1 MIFAERM
8 KKHLNGHIHFGHHFQ
23 DKLKS
28 DPKKEHT
35 KKRLLFSLVITAIVM
50 ILEGIGGVFTNSLAL
65 LSDAGHMFTHVMALG
80 ISYIAIFLGQR
91 PSDKQRTFGYMRFEI
106 LAALF
111 NGVFVLIVSSYIFYE
126 AFQRLV
132 NPQVIAIVPM
142 LVIAVLGLVVNMIT
156 TFVLYKSTDDLNVR
170 SAFVHMLSDLFSSA
184 GVIVA
189 AIVIWWTGWYQLDAV
204 VSILIAGVIVLWG
217 VNLVRES
224 SNILLESTPQHIDI
238 DTLRKDLIRRVPDV
252 HDVHDTHVWELT
264 SKKYCL
270 AAHLVVDDCS
280 LSTSNKIIHN
290 VNRILRRKY
299 GIAHT
304 TLQLE
309 CVSHFLKK

>member
-1 MIFAERM
+1 M
-8 KKHLNGHIHFGHHFQ
+8 KKYIHFGHHFQ
-23 DKLKS
+23 DKQKS
-28 DPKKEHT
+28 DPKKEQT
-35 KKRLLFSLVITAIVM
+35 KKRLLFSLVITLIVM
-50 ILEGIGGVFTNSLAL
+50 VLEGVGGILTNSLAL

-91 PSDKQRTFGYMRFEI
+91 PSDKQKTFGYMRFEI

-111 NGVFVLIVSSYIFYE
+111 NGVFVLLVSSYIFFE
-126 AFQRLV
+126 AFKRFA
-132 NPQVIAIVPM
+132 NPQEIAIGPM
-142 LVIAVLGLVVNMIT
+142 LVIAVLGLVVNLLT

-184 GVIVA
+184 GVIA
-189 AIVIWWTGWYQLDAV
+189 AAVVIWFTGWYQLDAV
-204 VSILIAGVIVLWG
+204 ISILIAGVIVIWG
-217 VNLVRES
+217 VALVRQS
-224 SNILLESTPQHIDI
+224 SNILLESTPQDIDI
-238 DTLRKDLIRRVPDV
+238 DALRQDLIRKVPKV
-252 HDVHDTHVWELT
+252 HDVHDIHVWELT
-264 SKKYCL
+264 SKNYCL

-290 VNRILRRKY
+290 VNHILRKKY